1 MITHQSTT
9 ELPKDFHPG
18 DFDVICA
25 RGKQAKN
32 HAGNKYYRSLINQAM
47 EQYSQAKNK
56 YEKTLIVSSIVDEV
70 RERSPGGGFVKQE
83 SDGFWHEVGDH
94 LAREKVGQN
103 LRDGLSKQYKS
114 STKAKRRRREVM
126 SADLAEDVET
136 MIQSSKIVSTRI
148 NNLQTKIQSN
158 GDIVPEVFVANMFT
172 QANLEI
178 LEAFKGRPSLVQKF
192 EKAEKSHKTSA
203 AL

>member
-1 MITHQSTT
+1 
-9 ELPKDFHPG
+9 
-18 DFDVICA
+18 
-25 RGKQAKN
+25 
-32 HAGNKYYRSLINQAM
+32 
-47 EQYSQAKNK
+47 
-56 YEKTLIVSSIVDEV
+56 
-70 RERSPGGGFVKQE
+70 
-83 SDGFWHEVGDH
+83 
-94 LAREKVGQN
+94 
-103 LRDGLSKQYKS
+103 
-114 STKAKRRRREVM
+114 M

-148 NNLQTKIQSN
+148 NNLQTKIQSD